1 MFIDDSGPAQTS
13 LNSSFLFEII
23 FGVVELSFCALALGN
38 KKPTFIPKLLN
49 NESNVWIR
57 MRLSIEKNWQYR
69 EMARDI

>member
-1 MFIDDSGPAQTS
+1 MSIDDSWPAQTS
-13 LNSSFLFEII
+13 LNSSFQFEII
-23 FGVVELSFCALALGN
+23 FGAVELSFCALASRN